1 MKTVDIAII
10 GGGMVGLAIAVGLKD
25 CGLRIALLE
34 QHEPESLVPEAAL
47 RVSAL
52 NLAATN
58 FLSRLGAWDSLVRR
72 QAYTSMEVWERDG
85 HARLHFDATSVMQP
99 ALGHI
104 VENRAVVAAL
114 WQQLAGSD
122 VLQLCPCSIASFS
135 PSAAGTLILPEQGE
149 PLLAS
154 VLIGADGA
162 HSRLRQQFNFPLTQ
176 WNYAHTALVATIRTA
191 EPHGNCARQLFSSE
205 GPLALLP
212 LWEPNLCSIVWSVS
226 LERARQLMALP
237 EAEFNKALRIAAD
250 GVLGAC
256 ELVGVRGALPLK
268 ARYARDIIRDGCILV
283 GDAAHTIHPLAGQGV
298 NLGLMDAA
306 ALVEA
311 IRHQVDAQRWN
322 GELGFLAAY
331 SRWRKTEAAQMLVAM
346 EAIKRLFV
354 PSDPLSR
361 GVRAL
366 GMGVLDRFS
375 PLKSLL
381 IRRALGLSG
390 ELPTLASPLVEPRF

>member
-34 QHEPESLVPEAAL
+34 QHEPEALAPEAAL

-72 QAYTSMEVWERDG
+72 QAYNGMEVLERDG
-85 HARLHFDATSVMQP
+85 HSRLHFNAAAAMQP
-99 ALGHI
+99 ALGYM

-122 VLQLCPCSIASFS
+122 VLQLCPCPIASFS

-149 PLLAS
+149 PLLAT
-154 VLIGADGA
+154 VIIGADGA
-162 HSRLRQQFNFPLTQ
+162 YSRLRQQFNFPLTQ
-176 WNYAHTALVATIRTA
+176 WDYAHTALVAAIRTA
-191 EPHGNCARQLFSSE
+191 EPHGNCARQLFSPE

-226 LERARQLMALP
+226 PERAHQLQALP
-237 EAEFNKALRIAAD
+237 EAEFNKALRVAAD

-256 ELVGVRGALPLK
+256 ELAGARGAVPLK
-268 ARYARDIIRDGCILV
+268 ARYARDTIREGCILV

-311 IRHQVDAQRWN
+311 IRHQVNAQRWN

-331 SRWRKTEAAQMLVAM
+331 GRWRKTEAAQMLMAM
-346 EAIKRLFV
+346 EAIKRLFAL
-354 PSDPLSR
+354 SDPLSR
-361 GVRAL
+361 GVRGL
-366 GMGVLDRFS
+366 GMGVLDRLS
-375 PLKSLL
+375 PLKTLL

-390 ELPTLASPLVEPRF
+390 ELPTLASPLVESRC

>member
-58 FLSRLGAWDSLVRR
+58 FLRRLGAWDSLVRR

-85 HARLHFDATSVMQP
+85 HSRLHFDAASVMQP
-99 ALGHI
+99 VLGHI
-104 VENRAVVAAL
+104 VENRALAAAL
-114 WQQLAGSD
+114 WQQLASSD

-135 PSAAGTLILPEQGE
+135 PSAAGILILPEHGE
-149 PLLAS
+149 PLLAA
-154 VLIGADGA
+154 VVIGADGA

-176 WNYAHTALVATIRTA
+176 WDYVHTALVATIRTA
-191 EPHGNCARQLFSSE
+191 EPHGNCTRQLFSSE

-256 ELVGVRGALPLK
+256 ELVSARGTVPLK
-268 ARYARDIIRDGCILV
+268 ARYARDIIREGCILV

-298 NLGLMDAA
+298 NLGFGDVSDLCQRMTAAIAAKQPWDAPSLLGAYEKRRRRENQLMQSAMD
-306 ALVEA
+306 LFYLTFSNDLRPLR
-311 IRHQVDAQRWN
+311 ILRN
-322 GELGFLAAY
+322 LGLLAA
-331 SRWRKTEAAQMLVAM
+331 EHA
-346 EAIKRLFV
+346 
-354 PSDPLSR
+354 
-361 GVRAL
+361 
-366 GMGVLDRFS
+366 GVL
-375 PLKSLL
+375 K
-381 IRRALGLSG
+381 RRALRYALGL
-390 ELPTLASPLVEPRF
+390 

>member
-162 HSRLRQQFNFPLTQ
+162 HSRLRQQ
-176 WNYAHTALVATIRTA
+176 
-191 EPHGNCARQLFSSE
+191 
-205 GPLALLP
+205 
-212 LWEPNLCSIVWSVS
+212 
-226 LERARQLMALP
+226 
-237 EAEFNKALRIAAD
+237 
-250 GVLGAC
+250 
-256 ELVGVRGALPLK
+256 
-268 ARYARDIIRDGCILV
+268 
-283 GDAAHTIHPLAGQGV
+283 
-298 NLGLMDAA
+298 
-306 ALVEA
+306 
-311 IRHQVDAQRWN
+311 
-322 GELGFLAAY
+322 
-331 SRWRKTEAAQMLVAM
+331 
-346 EAIKRLFV
+346 
-354 PSDPLSR
+354 
-361 GVRAL
+361 
-366 GMGVLDRFS
+366 
-375 PLKSLL
+375 
-381 IRRALGLSG
+381 
-390 ELPTLASPLVEPRF
+390 